1 MPLADIR
8 PVPPA
13 NVPDGSLLG
22 WLLLALVLAV
32 VVAAG
37 VFLTSRR

>member
-1 MPLADIR
+1 MRLADIH

-13 NVPDGSLLG
+13 NVPDGSFLG

>member
-1 MPLADIR
+1 MRFADIH

-13 NVPDGSLLG
+13 DIPDASMLG

>member
-1 MPLADIR
+1 VWLADIH

-13 NVPDGSLLG
+13 EVPDGSIVG
-22 WLLLALVLAV
+22 WLLLALLLGII
-32 VVAAG
+32 VAAG